1 MTETKLIAGI
11 ELGGTKCVALLAT
24 GPDDV
29 RDRVTV
35 PTTDPQ
41 ATLAALEAVLD
52 RWTVDAICVAS
63 FGPVGLDPIS
73 ARSPRRPSPDG
84 AAPI

>member
-1 MTETKLIAGI
+1 MRGAAGD
-11 ELGGTKCVALLAT
+11 

-41 ATLAALEAVLD
+41 ETLAALEAVLD
-52 RWTVDAICVAS
+52 RWTVGAIGVAKLRGRWAS
-63 FGPVGLDPIS
+63 IRRAPIS
-73 ARSPRRPSPDG
+73 ASTRDDKPG
-84 AAPI
+84 

>member
-52 RWTVDAICVAS
+52 RWTV
-63 FGPVGLDPIS
+63 
-73 ARSPRRPSPDG
+73 
-84 AAPI
+84 